1 MKRNQMIWKPLAFTL
16 LMAVSGTAY
25 AKAHI
30 SRSSDHTYDSLLPER
45 DYTSVHAGMLLDLL
59 DAENNFTQAGNQ
71 KTMFRL
77 LRIAGVKSSL
87 RNNTL
92 GARIFLDLANIS
104 TRLKLYPLAMK
115 CLGHATRMNEKKLS
129 VSGLKTTY
137 ASDTASFSQLIQID
151 TLAIVHHTT
160 TPLLES
166 PLVQAENI
174 RCSFEDGKTGI
185 SWAIIIHIKQ
195 PIHGSRKAFTK
206 INNVG
211 HTFITLIKMNSDNSA
226 VTRSFGF
233 YPAKKY
239 FLSATPVG
247 PGDDPVF
254 KDDARHPWDE
264 TIGKFITEK
273 KFNRILANLEKF
285 NRSRY
290 NLNKNNCTDFALTE
304 AMLAGFDIKQTAG
317 RWPLGKGNNP
327 ANAGQ
332 SLLEGNFEN
341 TDKEYPET
349 LVVNEGQGLFEL
361 N

>member
-1 MKRNQMIWKPLAFTL
+1 MICKGLAFVL
-16 LMAVSGTAY
+16 LLTVSGHTY
-25 AKAHI
+25 AISGI
-30 SRSSDHTYDSLLPER
+30 SRTPDHLYDSLLPER
-45 DYTSVHAGMLLDLL
+45 NYASVHAGTLLDLL
-59 DAENNFTQAGNQ
+59 DAENNFTKAGNQ
-71 KTMFRL
+71 KTMLKL
-77 LRIAGVKSSL
+77 LRIAGLKNSL
-87 RNNTL
+87 RSNTL

-115 CLGHATRMNEKKLS
+115 CYGQATRLNEKKLS
-129 VSGLKTTY
+129 ISSLKTAY
-137 ASDTASFSQLIQID
+137 VSDTASFSQLIQID
-151 TLAIVHHTT
+151 TLAIAHHIIM
-160 TPLLES
+160 PLLES

-174 RCSFEDGKTGI
+174 RCSFEDGKTGV
-185 SWAIIIHIKQ
+185 SWAIILHVKQ

-211 HTFITLIKMNSDNSA
+211 HTFITLIKINSDNSSA
-226 VTRSFGF
+226 SRSFGF

-285 NRSRY
+285 NRTRY

-332 SLLEGNFEN
+332 SLLEGKFEN
-341 TDKEYPET
+341 TDTEYPET

-361 N
+361 NQ